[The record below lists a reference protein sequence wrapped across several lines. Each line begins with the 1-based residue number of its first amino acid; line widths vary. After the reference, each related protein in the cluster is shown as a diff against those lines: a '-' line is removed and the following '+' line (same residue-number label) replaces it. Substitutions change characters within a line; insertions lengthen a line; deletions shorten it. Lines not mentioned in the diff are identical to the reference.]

1 MKDILLIGMMLMAVV
16 IMNSCGG
23 SRPTPPSPTD
33 PPPMK
38 KVMFAWEAGECRDMF
53 TLYEITATGKRAV
66 SKTDE
71 PTVTLVMQPRE
82 SQWQVSGLCG
92 TEEYFSEIAALQP

>member
-1 MKDILLIGMMLMAVV
+1 MKDILLIGMLLTAVV

-23 SRPTPPSPTD
+23 SRPTPPPPQ

-38 KVMFAWEAGECRDMF
+38 KVMFAWEAGECHDIF

-71 PTVTLVMQPRE
+71 PTVTLVIQPRE